1 MFSNGWM
8 EYDSMGGTVDVY
20 RPNDEF
26 LQYAID
32 IGIKELI

>member
-20 RPNDEF
+20 NDEF